1 MIFTLV
7 LKIKCP
13 IKDFFKFKMMAGRC
27 FVVVLFLLL
36 TSSKFPNRLALN
48 AQLRVN

>member
-36 TSSKFPNRLALN
+36 TSDLFKVPQPTGFKRRS
-48 AQLRVN
+48 

>member
-27 FVVVLFLLL
+27 FVVVLLFLLL
-36 TSSKFPNRLALN
+36 TSSKFPNRLALKG
-48 AQLRVN
+48 AAE